1 MKIEKEIEKFQTFDS
16 SYFFGKSHFEDNR
29 MQNYLVFWQIFK
41 YFKTLANSSKII
53 GWRPKRLSEES
64 IKTFASDKR
73 LDSGLNC
80 INSYKKQVKLDESFL
95 NERK

>member
-41 YFKTLANSSKII
+41 YFKTLANISKI
-53 GWRPKRLSEES
+53 EES
-64 IKTFASDKR
+64 IKTSASDKR
-73 LDSGLNC
+73 LDSGLNY
-80 INSYKKQVKLDESFL
+80 INSYKKQVKLDESFF
-95 NERK
+95 

>member
-41 YFKTLANSSKII
+41 YFKTLANSSKI
-53 GWRPKRLSEES
+53 EES
-64 IKTFASDKR
+64 IKTSASDKR
-73 LDSGLNC
+73 LDSGLNY
-80 INSYKKQVKLDESFL
+80 INSYKKQVKLDESFF
-95 NERK
+95 K